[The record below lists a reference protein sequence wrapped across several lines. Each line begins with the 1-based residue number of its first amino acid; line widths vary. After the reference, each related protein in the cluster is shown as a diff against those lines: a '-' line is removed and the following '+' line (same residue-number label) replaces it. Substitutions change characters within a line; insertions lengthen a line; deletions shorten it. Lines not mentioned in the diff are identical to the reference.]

1 MIHSNKRLIITHA
14 NSQKKLI
21 ILSLHWVR
29 FNEVKRKVSSI
40 YIDVVL
46 KHFYIDKTIFLLDTL
61 VWSYFVPLL
70 RYSGFKKTKTSCFDK
85 KNFLTN
91 VRLDSSNYSKLAYS
105 PKLFI

>member
-1 MIHSNKRLIITHA
+1 MIHSNKRLIIVHA

-40 YIDVVL
+40 YIDVV
-46 KHFYIDKTIFLLDTL
+46 
-61 VWSYFVPLL
+61 
-70 RYSGFKKTKTSCFDK
+70 TKTSCFDK